1 MKKYKLI
8 LICFLLLS
16 HSLLAIQAI
25 IPDSIIGKQEEI
37 KNFKVDIELAIST
50 YSGQNSEFF
59 FTYYYEEPDR
69 IYLET
74 DDYVLLP
81 KDALKT
87 LQPGFFQLDKY
98 EYNYLGQKE
107 GLHIL
112 ELIPLDRQ
120 EKYRMVL
127 ALDPEK
133 ALIRAGELFFQ
144 MGNYQEEF
152 KVLVDFAEIE
162 GYSLPVYIEGK
173 LAVSAKFGIG
183 SEIKEYREGTFWLKL
198 KDYSINIVL
207 PESIKKKMSS
217 N

>member
-173 LAVSAKFGIG
+173 LAVPAKFGIG
-183 SEIKEYREGTFWLKL
+183 SDIKEYREGTFWLKL